1 MPNLLKKLSNT
12 YLTFT
17 MFFLF
22 SLTGILSSNAQI
34 GYQVALINNATGE
47 PRAMENVSVNLS
59 ITNNEGKT
67 LYSGTQSATTN
78 DFGILSLSVGDANTF
93 KNVDW
98 TKLPFFISAE
108 VDGIL
113 IGKTQI
119 LSVPVAE
126 HANHTGYLSPEKLN
140 GKSYSVQFPRES
152 SVVYVNYTFNSDR
165 TGYYS
170 YKFIGN
176 TGTLWENSEFPFN
189 WYINADTVCIIHG
202 TEGDFLIYVPEIDK
216 FICIIL
222 GERKVLS

>member
-1 MPNLLKKLSNT
+1 MSYPFKNFSHSYISLI
-12 YLTFT
+12 
-17 MFFLF
+17 MFLLF
-22 SLTGILSSNAQI
+22 SVTGILSSNAQI

-47 PRAMENVSVNLS
+47 PRALETVNVSLS
-59 ITNNEGKT
+59 ITNSEGKT
-67 LYSGTQSATTN
+67 IYSDAQSATTN
-78 DFGILSLSVGDANTF
+78 DFGVLSLSVGDANTF

-126 HANHTGYLSPEKLN
+126 HANHTGHLTPEKLS
-140 GKSYSVQFPRES
+140 GKSYSAKLPWDGTHVD
-152 SVVYVNYTFNSDR
+152 VKYTFNSDG
-165 TGYYS
+165 TGYFSCQFGGEDYGS
-170 YKFIGN
+170 H
-176 TGTLWENSEFPFN
+176 SFN
-189 WYINADTVCIIHG
+189 WYINADTVCIVNG
-202 TEGDFLIYVPEIDK
+202 SDGDFLIYIPEIDK

>member
-1 MPNLLKKLSNT
+1 MTYTFKKFSHSYISLI
-12 YLTFT
+12 
-17 MFFLF
+17 MFLLF
-22 SLTGILSSNAQI
+22 SVTGILSSNAQI

-47 PRAMENVSVNLS
+47 PRALETVNVSLS
-59 ITNNEGKT
+59 ITNSEGKT
-67 LYSGTQSATTN
+67 IYSGAQSATTN

-126 HANHTGYLSPEKLN
+126 HANHIGHLTPEKLN
-140 GKSYSVQFPRES
+140 GKTYSIQFSRES
-152 SVVYVNYTFNSDR
+152 SVVYVSYTFNSN
-165 TGYYS
+165 GSGHYS
-170 YKFIGN
+170 YRFIGN
-176 TGTLWENSEFPFN
+176 KGELWEESDFSFN
-189 WYINADTVCIIHG
+189 WYINADTVCIVNG
-202 TEGDFLIYVPEIDK
+202 SDGDFLIYIPEIDK